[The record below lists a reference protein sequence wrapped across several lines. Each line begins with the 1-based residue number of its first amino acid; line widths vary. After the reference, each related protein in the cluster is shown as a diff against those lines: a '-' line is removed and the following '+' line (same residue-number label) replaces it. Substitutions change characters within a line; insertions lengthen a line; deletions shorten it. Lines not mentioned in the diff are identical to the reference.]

1 MMVML
6 ISKTLL
12 LCNASR
18 WVNLSNINNPFSTI
32 LISFHHRHQSSQ
44 ASKSKPQLLEI
55 EREENDAYL
64 KLLED
69 HIQRF
74 IVTKATP
81 DWLPFIPGSSF
92 WVPPT
97 PSPSTFFHNITAQRR
112 HHNPLSLSLRASPQS
127 LNLFIPE
134 NESGVGEDSAVE
146 VNDTPEGMEV
156 VTVKVKVQ
164 GIPENISLT
173 EDEEG

>member
-1 MMVML
+1 MMVMF
-6 ISKTLL
+6 ISNTLL
-12 LCNASR
+12 LRNASR
-18 WVNLSNINNPFSTI
+18 WVSLSNINNPFSTI
-32 LISFHHRHQSSQ
+32 LTSSHHRHQSS
-44 ASKSKPQLLEI
+44 KSKPQLPEI

-69 HIQRF
+69 NIQRF
-74 IVTKATP
+74 IVNKATP

-97 PSPSTFFHNITAQRR
+97 PSTSTFFHNFTAQRR

-134 NESGVGEDSAVE
+134 NESGVGGDSVVE
-146 VNDTPEGMEV
+146 GNDTPEGMEV

-164 GIPENISLT
+164 SIPENISLT

>member
-6 ISKTLL
+6 ISNTLL
-12 LCNASR
+12 LRNASR
-18 WVNLSNINNPFSTI
+18 SLSNINNPFSTI
-32 LISFHHRHQSSQ
+32 LTSSHHRHQSSQ
-44 ASKSKPQLLEI
+44 ASKSTPQLPVI
-55 EREENDAYL
+55 ENEENDLYL

-69 HIQRF
+69 NIQRF
-74 IVTKATP
+74 IVNKATP

-112 HHNPLSLSLRASPQS
+112 RHHNPLSLSLRASPQS

-134 NESGVGEDSAVE
+134 NESGVGGDSAVE
-146 VNDTPEGMEV
+146 VNDTPEGTEV

-164 GIPENISLT
+164 SIPENISVT